1 MAEVQDMAGACL
13 SVVSKSP
20 SQAKDFIDDPLEYLQ
35 PCIEL
40 DDLATVEYTPIIP
53 KPPSPSLE
61 QDESR
66 EGIFAPINLVA
77 SPEMKR
83 YVL

>member
-1 MAEVQDMAGACL
+1 MAEVQDMAGTCL
-13 SVVSKSP
+13 SVISKSP
-20 SQAKDFIDDPLEYLQ
+20 SQAKDVIDDPLEYLQ

-40 DDLATVEYTPIIP
+40 DDFATVEYTPVIP
-53 KPPSPSLE
+53 KPPSLSPE
-61 QDESR
+61 QDVPR